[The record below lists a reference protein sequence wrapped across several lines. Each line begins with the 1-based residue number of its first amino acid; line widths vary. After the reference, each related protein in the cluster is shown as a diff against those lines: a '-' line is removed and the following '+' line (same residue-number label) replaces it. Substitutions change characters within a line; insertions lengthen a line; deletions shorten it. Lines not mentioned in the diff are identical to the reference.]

1 MSPQGWPWSRPP
13 HAAPDENTT
22 AAAGRPPHSEDGR
35 ADAPLHLKVS
45 AASDSIAVG
54 GNTDG
59 SAVGTGNIVYNI
71 HEEHTH
77 HTTSPSGEVLWPV
90 EVGPVPALASA
101 FQPRSALRR
110 HIDAARA
117 RTTTV
122 VLTQVLSGGGGV
134 GKTQLAA
141 ACAADALTDS
151 VDLVVW
157 VTATELQQ
165 VITQYAQAAA
175 RIHLP
180 GATGKD
186 PQSDARTLLDWL
198 ATTDRRWLVVLDDI
212 TDPVAITPWWPTSRT
227 GTGHVLA
234 TTRLKDA
241 RLTGGNRTRIDV
253 DVYTPEEAVAYLT
266 LRLGHDRT
274 AHLLDDQA
282 PALAQALGHL
292 PLALGHAAAY
302 MVNEDLTCTQYLAH
316 FRRTRL
322 EHALPD
328 TADAEGYGREI
339 TATLLLTLEA
349 IDRDSRGPL
358 ARSVLHLTAL
368 LDPAGHPRA
377 FWTASAALT
386 HLTPHPDTSQAQ
398 ATLDQI
404 HTVLRL
410 LDRYALIAYAQRAE
424 PRAVRMHALT
434 GRAVRESLT
443 ADEFARAARVAADA
457 LLEVWPEVDQVR
469 PDLAAVLRANTDA
482 LADHAPDFLWE
493 PDGHPVLF
501 RAGVSLRDTGLAAPA
516 ITYWQAM
523 AATSRQRLG
532 EDHLDTVTARAN
544 LASSYRQ
551 AGRTREAI
559 AIEERVVADREQLL
573 GEDHPS
579 TVLARANLASSY
591 WQAGRTREA
600 IAIEERVVTDSEQL
614 LGKDHLDT
622 VTARANLAS
631 SYGQAGRT
639 REAIAIKERV
649 VADRERLLGEDHPS
663 TVRARANLASSYWQA
678 GRTGEAMV
686 IDERVVA
693 DRERLLGED
702 HPDTVLARANLAS
715 SYWQAG
721 RAREAMVIEERVVA
735 DRERLLGEDHPS
747 TVLARANL
755 AVSYWQAGRVREAM
769 VIEERVVADRERLL
783 GEDHPDTVTA
793 RANLAVSY
801 GQAGRTGEAI
811 ELLERVVAD
820 SERLLG
826 EDHPDTVNARQVLS
840 QWGTPDNSNIR

>member
-1 MSPQGWPWSRPP
+1 MSAPGWPWSHPP
-13 HAAPDENTT
+13 HPAPDQNTT
-22 AAAGRPPHSEDGR
+22 ATADRPPHSKGGR
-35 ADAPLHLKVS
+35 ADALLHLKVS

-59 SAVGTGNIVYNI
+59 SAIGTGNTVYNI

-90 EVGPVPALASA
+90 EVGPVPALATA

-180 GATGKD
+180 GASGKD

-212 TDPVAITPWWPTSRT
+212 TDPAEITPWWPTSRT

-282 PALAQALGHL
+282 PALVQALGHL
-292 PLALGHAAAY
+292 PLALSHAAAY

-339 TATLLLTLEA
+339 TATLLLALEA
-349 IDRDSRGPL
+349 IDRDSRGLL
-358 ARSVLHLTAL
+358 ARSVLHLTVL
-368 LDPAGHPRA
+368 LEPAGHPRA

-386 HLTPHPDTSQAQ
+386 HVTPHPDTSQAQ
-398 ATLDQI
+398 ATPDQI

-410 LDRYALIAYAQRAE
+410 LDRYALITYDQRAE
-424 PRAVRMHALT
+424 PRAVRVHALAA
-434 GRAVRESLT
+434 RAVRESLT
-443 ADEFARAARVAADA
+443 ADEFARAARAAADA
-457 LLEVWPEVDQVR
+457 LLEVWPEVDQVQ
-469 PDLAAVLRANTDA
+469 PDLGAVLRANTDA
-482 LADHAPDFLWE
+482 LADHAPDILWD
-493 PDGHPVLF
+493 PVGHLVLF
-501 RAGVSLRDTGLAAPA
+501 RAGVSLRDTGLVAPA

-523 AATSRQRLG
+523 ATASRERLG
-532 EDHLDTVTARAN
+532 EDHSDTVSARAS
-544 LASSYRQ
+544 LAVLYRQ
-551 AGRTREAI
+551 AGRTGEAI
-559 AIEERVVADREQLL
+559 ELLERVVADSERLLGEDHPSAVRARANLAVSYWQAGRTGEAIELLERVVADREQLL

-579 TVLARANLASSY
+579 TV
-591 WQAGRTREA
+591 
-600 IAIEERVVTDSEQL
+600 
-614 LGKDHLDT
+614 
-622 VTARANLAS
+622 
-631 SYGQAGRT
+631 
-639 REAIAIKERV
+639 
-649 VADRERLLGEDHPS
+649 
-663 TVRARANLASSYWQA
+663 RARANLAVSYRAA
-678 GRTGEAMV
+678 GRTGEAIV
-686 IDERVVA
+686 IEERVVA
-693 DRERLLGED
+693 NREQLLGED
-702 HPDTVLARANLAS
+702 HPDTL
-715 SYWQAG
+715 
-721 RAREAMVIEERVVA
+721 
-735 DRERLLGEDHPS
+735 
-747 TVLARANL
+747 LARANL
-755 AVSYWQAGRVREAM
+755 AVSYGQAGRTGEAI
-769 VIEERVVADRERLL
+769 VIGERVVADRERLL

-801 GQAGRTGEAI
+801 GQAGRTRDAI
-811 ELLERVVAD
+811 ELLERAVAD
-820 SERLLG
+820 RERLLGKDHPDTLLARANLAGSYWQAGRTGEAMELMERAVADRERLLG
-826 EDHPDTVNARQVLS
+826 EDHPDTVIARQVLL
-840 QWGTPDNSNIR
+840 QWRTPDNSNIR

>member
-1 MSPQGWPWSRPP
+1 MSPQGWPWSRPTHP
-13 HAAPDENTT
+13 APDENTT
-22 AAAGRPPHSEDGR
+22 AAASRPPHAPVSEDSR
-35 ADAPLHLKVS
+35 AHAPLHPNVS
-45 AASDSIAVG
+45 AASDSIAIG

-59 SAVGTGNIVYNI
+59 SAVGTGNTVYNI

-90 EVGPVPALASA
+90 EVGPVPALATA

-141 ACAADALTDS
+141 ACAADAVTDS

-157 VTATELQQ
+157 VTATEQQQ

-186 PQSDARTLLDWL
+186 PQSDARALLDWL

-212 TDPVAITPWWPTSRT
+212 TDPAEITPWWPTSRT

-266 LRLGHDRT
+266 LRLAHDRT

-292 PLALGHAAAY
+292 PLALSHAAAY

-339 TATLLLTLEA
+339 AATLLLALEA

-358 ARSVLHLTAL
+358 ARSVLNLTAF

-377 FWTASAALT
+377 FWTASAALS
-386 HLTPHPDTSQAQ
+386 HVTPRPDTSQAQ
-398 ATLDQI
+398 AALDQI

-410 LDRYALIAYAQRAE
+410 LDRYALITYDQRAE

-434 GRAVRESLT
+434 ARAVRESLT
-443 ADEFARAARVAADA
+443 ADEFARAAKAAADA

-482 LADHAPDFLWE
+482 LADHAPDTLWD

-501 RAGVSLRDTGLAAPA
+501 RAGTSLRDTGLAAPA
-516 ITYWQAM
+516 STYWQAM
-523 AATSRQRLG
+523 ATASRERLG
-532 EDHLDTVTARAN
+532 EDHPATMTARTN
-544 LASSYRQ
+544 LAVSYRQ
-551 AGRTREAI
+551 AGRTGEAIELLERVVADWERLLGEDHPSAVKARANLAVSYWQAGRTGEAVELLERAVADREQLLGEDHPSTVKARANLAVSYRAAGRIREAI
-559 AIEERVVADREQLL
+559 VIEERVVADREQLL
-573 GEDHPS
+573 GEDHP
-579 TVLARANLASSY
+579 
-591 WQAGRTREA
+591 
-600 IAIEERVVTDSEQL
+600 D
-614 LGKDHLDT
+614 
-622 VTARANLAS
+622 
-631 SYGQAGRT
+631 
-639 REAIAIKERV
+639 
-649 VADRERLLGEDHPS
+649 
-663 TVRARANLASSYWQA
+663 
-678 GRTGEAMV
+678 
-686 IDERVVA
+686 
-693 DRERLLGED
+693 
-702 HPDTVLARANLAS
+702 
-715 SYWQAG
+715 
-721 RAREAMVIEERVVA
+721 
-735 DRERLLGEDHPS
+735 

-755 AVSYWQAGRVREAM
+755 AVSYGQAGRTGEA
-769 VIEERVVADRERLL
+769 IAIGERVVADREQLLGEDHPYTVTARANLAVSYGQAGRTGEAIELLERAVADRERLV
-783 GEDHPDTVTA
+783 GEDHPDTVLA

-826 EDHPDTVNARQVLS
+826 EDHPDTVSAREVLS
-840 QWGTPDNSNIR
+840 MWRNPGNSTIR